1 MGAIFIAAVMACST
15 RVGAPPEYG
24 LRTRGPELAAWLL
37 VAIGVAVGL
46 APQSLA
52 GFVFGH

>member
-1 MGAIFIAAVMACST
+1 V
-15 RVGAPPEYG
+15 RLAPDHG
-24 LRTRGPELAAWLL
+24 LRGRVPELAAWLL

-52 GFVFGH
+52 GFVFGR

>member
-1 MGAIFIAAVMACST
+1 MPAL
-15 RVGAPPEYG
+15 PER
-24 LRTRGPELAAWLL
+24 LSNLAAWLL
-37 VAIGVAVGL
+37 VALGIAIGL

>member
-1 MGAIFIAAVMACST
+1 MACST
-15 RVGAPPEYG
+15 GVRIPAATGMRARV
-24 LRTRGPELAAWLL
+24 PELAAWLL
-37 VAIGVAVGL
+37 VAVGVAVGL